1 MATLRP
7 EISPKLWSWQFSTVR
22 FRRFV
27 SRVVP
32 DILRREVCVCKL
44 AKRKCSASNETCLV
58 VDSELRRRKFLRI
71 VKPSKFKFLI
81 ESRLKASEES
91 AKLKEKTSSSS
102 FPDRD

>member
-1 MATLRP
+1 VFASWRIASARP
-7 EISPKLWSWQFSTVR
+7 RMK
-22 FRRFV
+22 
-27 SRVVP
+27 
-32 DILRREVCVCKL
+32 
-44 AKRKCSASNETCLV
+44 TCLV
-58 VDSELRRRKFLRI
+58 VASELRRRKFLRI